1 MSPKYEEDL
10 SSALGAIC
18 EVLTREN
25 HLLFVGR
32 EKPRTI
38 LFKGMITMISI
49 AIDGPS
55 GAGKSSLAKALA
67 KDLGLSLIHIYDIR
81 DDLRGQSLPAALAAQ
96 VIPYVMLGVGVLTF
110 CTRCV

>member
-32 EKPRTI
+32 IQEYDRQAAGSVQSCV
-38 LFKGMITMISI
+38 KG
-49 AIDGPS
+49 
-55 GAGKSSLAKALA
+55 
-67 KDLGLSLIHIYDIR
+67 R
-81 DDLRGQSLPAALAAQ
+81 ELPGCF
-96 VIPYVMLGVGVLTF
+96 IP
-110 CTRCV
+110 

>member
-32 EKPRTI
+32 YRNTTGQAAGSVQSCV
-38 LFKGMITMISI
+38 KGRELPGVFYTMN
-49 AIDGPS
+49 
-55 GAGKSSLAKALA
+55 
-67 KDLGLSLIHIYDIR
+67 R
-81 DDLRGQSLPAALAAQ
+81 
-96 VIPYVMLGVGVLTF
+96 
-110 CTRCV
+110 

>member
-32 EKPRTI
+32 IQEYDRAGGSVQSCV
-38 LFKGMITMISI
+38 KGRELPGVFYTMN
-49 AIDGPS
+49 
-55 GAGKSSLAKALA
+55 
-67 KDLGLSLIHIYDIR
+67 R
-81 DDLRGQSLPAALAAQ
+81 
-96 VIPYVMLGVGVLTF
+96 
-110 CTRCV
+110 

>member
-32 EKPRTI
+32 IQEYDRAGGRAGSVQSCV
-38 LFKGMITMISI
+38 KGRELPGVFYTMN
-49 AIDGPS
+49 
-55 GAGKSSLAKALA
+55 
-67 KDLGLSLIHIYDIR
+67 R
-81 DDLRGQSLPAALAAQ
+81 
-96 VIPYVMLGVGVLTF
+96 
-110 CTRCV
+110 

>member
-32 EKPRTI
+32 IQAVSYTHLDVYKRQGPCDAAAEHGDRAE
-38 LFKGMITMISI
+38 IT
-49 AIDGPS
+49 DEVCGHGNS
-55 GAGKSSLAKALA
+55 G
-67 KDLGLSLIHIYDIR
+67 D
-81 DDLRGQSLPAALAAQ
+81 PAADGGERGKAQ
-96 VIPYVMLGVGVLTF
+96 PHGGQNCGRRPYV
-110 CTRCV
+110 

>member
-32 EKPRTI
+32 IQNTTGQAAGSVQSCV
-38 LFKGMITMISI
+38 KGRELPGVFYTMN
-49 AIDGPS
+49 
-55 GAGKSSLAKALA
+55 
-67 KDLGLSLIHIYDIR
+67 R
-81 DDLRGQSLPAALAAQ
+81 
-96 VIPYVMLGVGVLTF
+96 
-110 CTRCV
+110 